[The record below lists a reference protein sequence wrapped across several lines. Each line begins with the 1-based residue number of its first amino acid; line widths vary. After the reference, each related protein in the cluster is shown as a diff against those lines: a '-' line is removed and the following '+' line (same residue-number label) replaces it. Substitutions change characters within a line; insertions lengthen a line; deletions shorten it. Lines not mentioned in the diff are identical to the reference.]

1 MLSNVPHHSG
11 KFPAAVSEPRPA
23 EAASAEAFASR
34 SRGLDWTS
42 AATSAWLAGGFWLD
56 VWAHVFM
63 PQLETFLTPWHG
75 VLYSGFLASALALI
89 VVAIRGR
96 AQGRPLSHALPAGY
110 GLSLIVV
117 LIFAAGGL
125 SDLVWHTAFG
135 MELDV
140 DALLSP
146 PHLVLALGASL
157 IITGPLRAAW
167 MRPRS
172 AASQGWAALAPALLS
187 LGLLLSLWAGFT
199 EYANPFS
206 SPWPGTAP
214 IGDWATAVRVPD
226 LRVAVPPLVGQ
237 LIGMA
242 GIVLQT
248 AFLMGGALFVLRRW
262 SLPFGA
268 ITLIF
273 TIAIGLLSAAH
284 EQFRFILVAFAG
296 GMIADLL
303 LIWLRPTVERRESL
317 RVFAFA
323 VPVVLFALYFLTVAV
338 MEGLSWPPSLWI
350 GAILEAGVVGLL
362 MSYLVTPPQVSAATD
377 EG

>member
-1 MLSNVPHHSG
+1 MVSNVPHHTG
-11 KFPAAVSEPRPA
+11 KFPTTVSERRSA
-23 EAASAEAFASR
+23 QVASAEAFAPQ
-34 SRGLDWTS
+34 SRGLDWAS
-42 AATSAWLAGGFWLD
+42 AATSTWLAGGFWLD

-63 PQLETFLTPWHG
+63 PQLETFFTPWHG
-75 VLYSGFLASALALI
+75 VLYSGFLASALVLI

-96 AQGRPLSHALPAGY
+96 AQGRPLSHTLPVGY
-110 GLSLIVV
+110 GLSLIGV

-125 SDLVWHTAFG
+125 SDLAWHTAFG
-135 MELDV
+135 IEIDV

-157 IITGPLRAAW
+157 IVTGPLRAAW

-172 AASQGWAALAPALLS
+172 SASQGWAALAPALLS

-214 IGDWATAVRVPD
+214 IGDWAPAVRVPD
-226 LRVAVPPLVGQ
+226 LRVVVPPLAGQ

-242 GIVLQT
+242 GIVIQT
-248 AFLMGGALFVLRRW
+248 AFLIGGVLIVLRRW

-273 TIAIGLLSAAH
+273 TIAVGLLSAAH
-284 EQFRFILVAFAG
+284 EQFRFILVALAG
-296 GMIADLL
+296 GLIADLL
-303 LIWLRPTVERRESL
+303 LLWLRPTAERREAL

-323 VPVVLFALYFLTVAV
+323 VPVALFALYFLTVTV
-338 MEGLSWPPSLWI
+338 TEGLSWPPSLWI

-362 MSYLVTPPQVSAATD
+362 MSYLVTPPQDAAATD